1 MKKLAVIS
9 LLSLTSLIAENS
21 GGFLGGGFQY
31 SNLDN
36 QQTTR
41 SPGFNNDTQ
50 VNLEALQ
57 SPIAPQPQGQAQ
69 QGGAEANGGSVGGAK
84 K

>member
-50 VNLEALQ
+50 VNLSALNGTNTPQ
-57 SPIAPQPQGQAQ
+57 APQTQTSDSQKNNNAV
-69 QGGAEANGGSVGGAK
+69 NTNK
-84 K
+84 

>member
-50 VNLEALQ
+50 VNLEALNGTNTPQ
-57 SPIAPQPQGQAQ
+57 APQTQTSDSQKNNNAV
-69 QGGAEANGGSVGGAK
+69 NTNK
-84 K
+84 